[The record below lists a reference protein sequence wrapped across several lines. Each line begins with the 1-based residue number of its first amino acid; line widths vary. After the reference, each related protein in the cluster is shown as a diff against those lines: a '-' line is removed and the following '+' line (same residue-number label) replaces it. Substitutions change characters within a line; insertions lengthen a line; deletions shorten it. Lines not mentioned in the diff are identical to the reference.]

1 MSALRIN
8 ENNFASVRE
17 GNRPV
22 LLDFYANWC
31 GPCRLVAPVIEEVA
45 TERPDVTVGKI
56 NVDESPALARE
67 FRIYSIPTL
76 VVLRDGK
83 VVAQAS
89 GARPKAEILALLDR

>member
-8 ENNFASVRE
+8 ENNFDSVRV
-17 GNRPV
+17 GDRPV